1 MRPITDL
8 RRRVEGRGEWLRL
21 GLLSASVMAPLI
33 ARWNDLRA
41 AEHAAGVR
49 DEIEARVKALGE
61 LAPWAKQDGRQQPGS
76 HARAAGST
84 PAIRNKRVIQLW
96 LIGAGVGLAVAGVA
110 TYLLVRRRV
119 SARAEE
125 PYLDLP
131 ADVGNSARHS
141 GMAAAKTH
149 PAATPAA
156 AGEPPRDDARTR
168 QEAQTQP
175 VEESSIVEPTAWD
188 GSGAAVTPSCV
199 AAEIVVPAEA
209 QFVGDIHTMIY
220 HGASAE
226 NLPVEQNRIY
236 FASEEEARAAGY
248 QRDKNEIPAGEGQPQ
263 G

>member
-1 MRPITDL
+1 
-8 RRRVEGRGEWLRL
+8 
-21 GLLSASVMAPLI
+21 MAPLI

-41 AEHAAGVR
+41 AEHAAGMR

-131 ADVGNSARHS
+131 ADVGNGARHS
-141 GMAAAKTH
+141 GMAAAKTY
-149 PAATPAA
+149 PAATPSA
-156 AGEPPRDDARTR
+156 AGEQPRDDARTR

-188 GSGAAVTPSCV
+188 GSGV
-199 AAEIVVPAEA
+199 AAEAVVPAEA
-209 QFVGDIHTMIY
+209 PFVGDIHTMIY

-248 QRDKNEIPAGEGQPQ
+248 QRDKSEIPAGEGQPQ